1 MCGRWASDVYEIYCR
16 LSKEAAS
23 RMASVIGSTAFEDL
37 ERGGFVSEEL
47 ELLPHELAFDAKL
60 SKDMIDEATA
70 E

>member
-1 MCGRWASDVYEIYCR
+1 
-16 LSKEAAS
+16 
-23 RMASVIGSTAFEDL
+23 MASVIGSTAFEDL